1 MKALGNVLFEIFGSS
16 RGSNRSKPRSFTSPA
31 VKFAKLFRQVVV
43 AGRSVIF
50 PETEGLAAKHGVHDE
65 AQDARRP
72 GAAGGI
78 SALRLPGAAAR
89 CWYLAKVLR

>member
-1 MKALGNVLFEIFGSS
+1 MHSETCRS
-16 RGSNRSKPRSFTSPA
+16 RFSDRRVARIEVNRAPSPPA

-43 AGRSVIF
+43 AERSVIF

>member
-1 MKALGNVLFEIFGSS
+1 VKALGNVSFEIFGSS
-16 RGSNRSKPRSFTSPA
+16 RGSNRSKPRSFPPA

-43 AGRSVIF
+43 AERSVIF
-50 PETEGLAAKHGVHDE
+50 PETEGLAANHGVHDE

>member
-31 VKFAKLFRQVVV
+31 VKFAKLYRHVV
-43 AGRSVIF
+43 AERSVIF
-50 PETEGLAAKHGVHDE
+50 PETEGLAPNHGVHDE
-65 AQDARRP
+65 AQDARRH

-78 SALRLPGAAAR
+78 STLRLPGAAAR